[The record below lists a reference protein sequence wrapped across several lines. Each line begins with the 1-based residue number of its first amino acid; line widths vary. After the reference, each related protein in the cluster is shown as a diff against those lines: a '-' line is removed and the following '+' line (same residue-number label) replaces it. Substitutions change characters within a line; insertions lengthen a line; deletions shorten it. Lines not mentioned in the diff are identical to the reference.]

1 MNDHGD
7 DLTLYYQR
15 MAEDYRSKYLE
26 LEKEYIFLKN
36 GHDFELQRVRSQV
49 DEAERRYNE
58 KL

>member
-1 MNDHGD
+1 M
-7 DLTLYYQR
+7 TLYYQR